1 MYSIDGRQRGQAE
14 ADGHGHADGAQ
25 HDEITE
31 QRGQRFDVVTEN
43 DRRSDDENR
52 YEADQGIHQPANLDL
67 LVERLE
73 QAETHEPEAERQD
86 QIRDEEGDAQGRGM
100 LRVFLQPFDLA
111 PAVVGDGGR
120 QDEEQ
125 HLDHDPADLLQA
137 RGQMI
142 VEHGH
147 PDGRTL
153 FDGDAQGEVGKA
165 LQSIRRHRR
174 AQ

>member
-1 MYSIDGRQRGQAE
+1 MVFRIRQGS
-14 ADGHGHADGAQ
+14 G
-25 HDEITE
+25 
-31 QRGQRFDVVTEN
+31 
-43 DRRSDDENR
+43 
-52 YEADQGIHQPANLDL
+52 QPANLDL

-125 HLDHDPADLLQA
+125 HLDQ
-137 RGQMI
+137 
-142 VEHGH
+142 
-147 PDGRTL
+147 TL
-153 FDGDAQGEVGKA
+153 RFTIAFDFDG
-165 LQSIRRHRR
+165 IRELLK
-174 AQ
+174 